1 MITIIYALISL
12 LEKIK
17 PLVIKNI
24 EKIQKIFQNGIELA
38 IMIIRFFQIKTM
50 LIMTQRKLSFGLN
63 KNENC

>member
-24 EKIQKIFQNGIELA
+24 EKIQKIFQDGIELV
-38 IMIIRFFQIKTM
+38 IMIIRFFKIKTM
-50 LIMTQRKLSFGLN
+50 LIMTQRKLLFGLN

>member
-1 MITIIYALISL
+1 MITIIYALIFL
-12 LEKIK
+12 LEIIK

-24 EKIQKIFQNGIELA
+24 EKIQKIPQNGIELV

-50 LIMTQRKLSFGLN
+50 LIMMQRELLFGLN